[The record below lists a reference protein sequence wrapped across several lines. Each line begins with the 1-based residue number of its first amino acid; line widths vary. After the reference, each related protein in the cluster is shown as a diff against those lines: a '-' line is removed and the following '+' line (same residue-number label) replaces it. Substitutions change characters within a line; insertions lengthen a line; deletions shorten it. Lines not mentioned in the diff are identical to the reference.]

1 MAASTNLLTVVLNT
15 MFRYWLAGMVIL
27 SCARVALEEHGDC
40 SKELRQSDSHLSS
53 THPLNINRNQP
64 FNLKTR
70 HETITRYSHNLALL
84 SSPPVHTTPLL
95 EWNAT
100 ETTPALCPARVP
112 TQVPEH
118 RSGDSRHNLA
128 LQGSIANQ
136 MAFGF
141 EFAAHTPPNF
151 LRDD

>member
-1 MAASTNLLTVVLNT
+1 MRCLAASTNLLTVVLNT

-118 RSGDSRHNLA
+118 RLRATAATIWHFKAQSQTKWRLDSNL
-128 LQGSIANQ
+128 QP
-136 MAFGF
+136 
-141 EFAAHTPPNF
+141 TPPLTF
-151 LRDD
+151 